1 MSQLACCKSTRA
13 YRDFGTVCFH
23 PFTSRTIPS
32 PRPSPVWASSVRRLL
47 AKQVVAWVFTL
58 INSALISAA
67 VFALGVFSPSLTMA
81 KDLAVYESRIRA
93 ASESLYGKLNASN
106 YALSAA
112 FSDKPFDATLNAT
125 IKSRM
130 DKFKAM
136 YNTKVIGYIDP
147 YVSGAGRGRDW
158 PQQL

>member
-1 MSQLACCKSTRA
+1 MSLRPLPPHV
-13 YRDFGTVCFH
+13 RFG
-23 PFTSRTIPS
+23 
-32 PRPSPVWASSVRRLL
+32 RLL

-58 INSALISAA
+58 IVSALISAA
-67 VFALGVFSPSLTMA
+67 VFSLGVFSPSLTMA

-147 YVSGAGRGRDW
+147 YVSDAAGRGRERTGPSCTRVQRAALTGTDGC
-158 PQQL
+158 LRALVLGLKSRA